1 MERIGAAD
9 GPWAMDADVQA
20 GLVDAL
26 GTPVFG
32 PAVLDALG
40 AVAGVEEVFAF
51 RRTDDAALPS
61 VLLSA
66 GAGSQ
71 AGSRAEAYRRR
82 YFRLDP
88 LNRVFRAGGGDLGGL
103 CLRVRPD
110 DIADRDYRRDC
121 YARPGFVEKLSI
133 LRPGRGGWTT
143 LSLFR
148 HGGSGAF
155 SDGEARDLRGLG
167 RLLLPLVEAHG
178 RAFGADRPPP
188 GSAAAVEARLRNL
201 CPALTERECA
211 VCARTLIGMT
221 AEGIGL
227 DLGIRPTSVLTYRRR
242 AYERLGISTALQ
254 LAARLFH

>member
-1 MERIGAAD
+1 MERIEAPDAPWAAD
-9 GPWAMDADVQA
+9 ADLQA
-20 GLVDAL
+20 GIVDAL
-26 GTPVFG
+26 GTPEFG
-32 PAVLDALG
+32 PAVLHALG
-40 AVAGVEEVFAF
+40 AMAGVEEIFAF
-51 RRTDDAALPS
+51 RRTDDGALPA
-61 VLLSA
+61 VILSA
-66 GAGSQ
+66 GVGSQ
-71 AGSRAEAYRRR
+71 AGGRAEAYRRH
-82 YFRLDP
+82 YFRFDP
-88 LNRVFRAGGGDLGGL
+88 LNVVFQAVDRGGL

-133 LRPGRGGWTT
+133 LRPGRGGGWTT

-148 HGGSGAF
+148 HGGTF
-155 SDGEARDLRGLG
+155 SDGEAQGLRAFG
-167 RLLLPLVEAHG
+167 RLLLPLIEAHG

-188 GSAAAVEARLRNL
+188 GSAAAVEARLRGL
-201 CPALTERECA
+201 CPALTGRECA

>member
-1 MERIGAAD
+1 MERIEAPDA
-9 GPWAMDADVQA
+9 PWTADADLQA
-20 GLVDAL
+20 GIVDAL
-26 GTPVFG
+26 GTPEFG
-32 PAVLDALG
+32 PAVLHALG
-40 AVAGVEEVFAF
+40 AMAGVEEIFAF
-51 RRTDDAALPS
+51 RRTDDGTLPA
-61 VLLSA
+61 VILSA

-71 AGSRAEAYRRR
+71 AGDRAEAYRRH
-82 YFRLDP
+82 YFRFDP
-88 LNRVFRAGGGDLGGL
+88 LNTVFQAVDRASL

-148 HGGSGAF
+148 HGGAF
-155 SDGEARDLRGLG
+155 STGEAQGLRAFG
-167 RLLLPLVEAHG
+167 RLLLPLIEAHG

-188 GSAAAVEARLRNL
+188 GSAAAVEVRLHGL
-201 CPALTERECA
+201 CPALTGRERS

>member
-1 MERIGAAD
+1 MERIEAPDAPWAAD
-9 GPWAMDADVQA
+9 AELQA
-20 GLVDAL
+20 GIVDAL
-26 GTPVFG
+26 GTPEFG
-32 PAVLDALG
+32 PALLHALG
-40 AVAGVEEVFAF
+40 AMAGVEEIFAF
-51 RRTDDAALPS
+51 RRTDDGALPA
-61 VLLSA
+61 VILSA

-71 AGSRAEAYRRR
+71 AGGRAEAYRRH
-82 YFRLDP
+82 YFRFDP
-88 LNRVFRAGGGDLGGL
+88 LNAVFQAVDRGGL

-148 HGGSGAF
+148 HGGAF
-155 SDGEARDLRGLG
+155 SDGEAQGLRAFG
-167 RLLLPLVEAHG
+167 RLLLPLIEAHS
-178 RAFGADRPPP
+178 RAFGADQPSS
-188 GSAAAVEARLRNL
+188 GSAAAVEARLNGL
-201 CPALTERECA
+201 YPALTGRERA
-211 VCARTLIGMT
+211 VCARTVIGMT

>member
-1 MERIGAAD
+1 MERIEAPDGLWAAD
-9 GPWAMDADVQA
+9 ADLQA
-20 GLVDAL
+20 GMVDAL
-26 GTPVFG
+26 GTPEFG
-32 PAVLDALG
+32 PAVLHALG
-40 AVAGVEEVFAF
+40 AMAGVEEIFAF
-51 RRTDDAALPS
+51 RRTDDGTLPA

-66 GAGSQ
+66 GAGPQ
-71 AGSRAEAYRRR
+71 AGGRAEAYRRH

-88 LNRVFRAGGGDLGGL
+88 LNRVFRAGDDLGGL

-155 SDGEARDLRGLG
+155 SDGEARDLRGFG
-167 RLLLPLVEAHG
+167 RLLLPLIEAHG
-178 RAFGADRPPP
+178 RAFGADRPPA
-188 GSAAAVEARLRNL
+188 GSAAAVEARLRGL
-201 CPALTERECA
+201 CPALTERERA
-211 VCARTLIGMT
+211 VCARTVIGMT

>member
-1 MERIGAAD
+1 MERIEAAG
-9 GPWAMDADVQA
+9 GPWAADADLQA
-20 GLVDAL
+20 GLIDAL
-26 GTPVFG
+26 GTPGFG
-32 PAVLDALG
+32 PAVLRAVG
-40 AVAGVEEVFAF
+40 AVAGVEEIFAF
-51 RRTDDAALPS
+51 HRADDGAMPA

-66 GAGSQ
+66 GAGPQ
-71 AGSRAEAYRRR
+71 AGGRAEAYRRH

-88 LNRVFRAGGGDLGGL
+88 LNRAFRAGGDRGGL

-121 YARPGFVEKLSI
+121 YARPGFAEKLSI
-133 LRPGRGGWTT
+133 LRPGRGGWAT

-148 HGGSGAF
+148 HGGAF
-155 SDGEARDLRGLG
+155 SDGEAQDLRAFG
-167 RLLLPLVEAHG
+167 RILLPLIEAHG

-188 GSAAAVEARLRNL
+188 GSAAAVEARLRGL
-201 CPALTERECA
+201 CPALTDRERA
-211 VCARTLIGMT
+211 VCARTVIGMT

>member
-1 MERIGAAD
+1 MERIEAAD
-9 GPWAMDADVQA
+9 GPWAADADRQA
-20 GLVDAL
+20 GLIDAL
-26 GTPVFG
+26 GTPGFG
-32 PAVLDALG
+32 PAVLHALG

-51 RRTDDAALPS
+51 RRTDDGALPA

-66 GAGSQ
+66 GAGPQ
-71 AGSRAEAYRRR
+71 AGGRAEAYRRH

-88 LNRVFRAGGGDLGGL
+88 LNRVFRAGGDPGGL

-155 SDGEARDLRGLG
+155 SDGEARDLRGFG
-167 RLLLPLVEAHG
+167 RLLLPLIEAHG
-178 RAFGADRPPP
+178 RAFGTDRPPP
-188 GSAAAVEARLRNL
+188 GSAAAVEMRLGRL
-201 CPALTERECA
+201 CPALTERERA
-211 VCARTLIGMT
+211 VCARTVIGMT

-242 AYERLGISTALQ
+242 GYERLGISTALQ